1 MVTILG
7 PQQECDLTSY
17 LDQFYPQ
24 LLTEENNY
32 ADAIAACKG
41 DEVTYTALTDHP
53 TGTEMES
60 YLWTAIGGDITSND
74 NGESVTIKWGNGDF
88 GQLQITVTLSDGSE
102 CTLTRNVV
110 LISKPDLNTQTLPS
124 YYIDENGD
132 KIIEICKG
140 GSVEF
145 IDNSVNVQTIATGFL
160 WESSISTESTRNYT
174 LEDINTEMIVK
185 HILTSFCGCDTTE
198 TFRIKL
204 KDGKNLEL
212 SCYGTV
218 LMAVFLY
225 SVSKCK
231 DTNFF

>member
-145 IDNSVNVQTIATGFL
+145 IDNSVNVQTIAGANHL
-160 WESSISTESTRNYT
+160 PPPR
-174 LEDINTEMIVK
+174 
-185 HILTSFCGCDTTE
+185 
-198 TFRIKL
+198 RAL
-204 KDGKNLEL
+204 KALAL
-212 SCYGTV
+212 PSATQSH
-218 LMAVFLY
+218 LY
-225 SVSKCK
+225 PLLLRQGAQ
-231 DTNFF
+231 